1 MPLTILLLLLVL
13 LLLSFTGFTSPRLLP
28 AGSQEVSERGILV
41 QGDER
46 VLVDGAYLIL
56 TGNVTVKDNGT
67 LILKGSV
74 VQLSI
79 RGEEDYNVSIS
90 GNGRILL
97 ENSTLLSLSEAS
109 RILLSD
115 RANLT
120 LASGSRL
127 DGFKSLTSNGTCG
140 LTVRDGR
147 LSIDVI
153 SGKMDRLRLEDGESK
168 GIISVEADVFHAS
181 GFNGSIV
188 GVRCREAA
196 LSDSNFGS
204 LALNASDVVR
214 LSRVEAGDAVVSAL
228 GGFRLED
235 SSFKN
240 LTLSG
245 YGDTYNVVTG
255 SGSSLKAGG
264 QIYALHNS
272 TVRRFWY
279 LTVTVTDIAGVAVPA
294 RIHLYYVNG
303 TEALQ
308 VQADILGKAYTPVL
322 AEIVNSS
329 RTLFVGNYVIEASY
343 MNYSTGLT
351 PFAMD
356 SNKELKLRFR
366 DVIPIPTT
374 THLGISRL
382 KLLVGEKLKVSGWI
396 EAPLQGELV
405 EITYRRPDGI
415 EMKRATRTAED
426 GRFTDEFIP
435 DTPGAWTVYADW
447 LGGSAYVKDKQT
459 ASRPVVFIAES
470 RPKIHEVAI
479 RVMPILIIV
488 VVSIIGLA
496 YMGLQKRKISTLAY
510 LGRNF

>member
-13 LLLSFTGFTSPRLLP
+13 LLLSFTSFTSPRLLP

-90 GNGRILL
+90 GNGCIIL

-109 RILLSD
+109 QILLSD

-140 LTVRDGR
+140 LIVKDG
-147 LSIDVI
+147 SIGVKGI
-153 SGKMDRLRLEDGESK
+153 TGRMDSLRLEDAESQSILEVEVNELHALRFK
-168 GIISVEADVFHAS
+168 GSTVKV
-181 GFNGSIV
+181 N
-188 GVRCREAA
+188 CREAVI
-196 LSDSNFGS
+196 SDSNFGS
-204 LALNASDVVR
+204 LALNASGTVR
-214 LSRVEAGDAVVSAL
+214 LTRVDSGDSIVSSA

-235 SSFKN
+235 SSFKS
-240 LTLSG
+240 LVLG
-245 YGDTYNVVTG
+245 GQGEAYNVVTK
-255 SGSSLKAGG
+255 SGSLLKAGG

-279 LTVTVTDIAGVAVPA
+279 LTATAMDIAGVAVPA
-294 RIHLYYVNG
+294 RIRLIYVNG

-415 EMKRATRTAED
+415 EVKRAIRTLED

-470 RPKIHEVAI
+470 RPKIHEAAI

-488 VVSIIGLA
+488 VASIIGLA
-496 YMGLQKRKISTLAY
+496 YMSLQKRKTT
-510 LGRNF
+510 